1 MFGVVVRDDNAEI
14 ALRPDVIADALF
26 VVSREFVDV
35 RPRGFNVAFCDVCAL
50 VAVPRAVAA
59 DCVPRVE
66 TVPDVRRVAARAVAS
81 ESVAFAPKTAPMP
94 RHTAKNSLI
103 PFILVNNL
111 SKIMNLRASEK
122 TGFFFG
128 AGRGT

>member
-1 MFGVVVRDDNAEI
+1 MAV
-14 ALRPDVIADALF
+14 
-26 VVSREFVDV
+26 
-35 RPRGFNVAFCDVCAL
+35 FCDVCVP
-50 VAVPRAVAA
+50 VAVPRAVAV
-59 DCVPRVE
+59 DCVLRVE

-103 PFILVNNL
+103 PFIPMSNL

-122 TGFFFG
+122 TGFYKVQMPKCKVQIMCAPNG
-128 AGRGT
+128 ALVYLLDCFVTLAMTMFLGN

>member
-1 MFGVVVRDDNAEI
+1 MRGDIAVI
-14 ALRPDVIADALF
+14 ALRPDVIADAL
-26 VVSREFVDV
+26 VAVSREFVDA
-35 RPRGFNVAFCDVCAL
+35 RLRGFWDAFCDVCVL
-50 VAVPRAVAA
+50 GAVPRAVAA
-59 DCVPRVE
+59 DCAPRVE

-111 SKIMNLRASEK
+111 SKIMKLRASEK